1 VCAVW
6 CVWWARIL
14 FFSSALSPPFSLSL
28 STVNH
33 AYLPSLAALFPA
45 AARDEGGDHGPLLRA
60 VLADEA
66 GEEGV
71 LSPGPRP
78 LDVAVGV
85 GTLGTL
91 GTLCA
96 LGTLDA
102 REGLLHVHPRLL

>member
-1 VCAVW
+1 M
-6 CVWWARIL
+6 
-14 FFSSALSPPFSLSL
+14 
-28 STVNH
+28 NH

-71 LSPGPRP
+71 LGPGPRA

-85 GTLGTL
+85 DALGTL

-96 LGTLDA
+96 LDALGALDT
-102 REGLLHVHPRLL
+102 REGLLHVHPRLLRHVHRLDAVVHQLCL